1 MNSINLHNVQSI
13 EVTETKIREAH
24 NSDEKYYAAR
34 EIVITDVDGNRMS
47 IALYT
52 DDSTSATEVLEALQP
67 KFKFNS

>member
-1 MNSINLHNVQSI
+1 MNSINLHNVASI
-13 EVTETKIREAH
+13 EISEAALH
-24 NSDEKYYAAR
+24 DSHISDDEHYATR

-67 KFKFNS
+67 KFKFN